1 MSKKEEKL
9 QKVLES
15 GEKDGQIN
23 AVVVALLVG
32 LITLAVLFFLWKR
45 GVRVARRGICMVGLC
60 ESGKTLIF
68 SQLVYKKAV
77 DSFTSMKENVST
89 LNMGSKGVLT
99 LVDVPGH
106 ERVRT
111 RFLDS
116 YKITA
121 RGIVF
126 VLDSFTLSKD
136 IRDVAEY
143 LYTILSD
150 STVVANR
157 IPILVLCNKQDNALA
172 KGPNIIRPQLEKE
185 M

>member
-32 LITLAVLFFLWKR
+32 LITLGIYQLLLIERQLFINDSTFLFSAVLFFLWKR

-89 LNMGSKGVLT
+89 LNMGSKVLI
-99 LVDVPGH
+99 
-106 ERVRT
+106 
-111 RFLDS
+111 S
-116 YKITA
+116 I
-121 RGIVF
+121 
-126 VLDSFTLSKD
+126 
-136 IRDVAEY
+136 
-143 LYTILSD
+143 
-150 STVVANR
+150 STFQNHFPF
-157 IPILVLCNKQDNALA
+157 I
-172 KGPNIIRPQLEKE
+172 
-185 M
+185 